1 MPVTRSP
8 RGTPSFFAAQTIE
21 APSAL
26 IRGHSLTIDASSGSA
41 SIRLTLEA
49 LITTMLGRYAPR
61 DDLLDFIHRL
71 VKRDGVYI
79 RVQNWITIAG

>member
-26 IRGHSLTIDASSGSA
+26 IRG
-41 SIRLTLEA
+41 A
-49 LITTMLGRYAPR
+49 LVDDGRELGIGLHQVDLGGVDYDMLGRYTPR
-61 DDLLDFIHRL
+61 DDLLDFSHRL

>member
-1 MPVTRSP
+1 MTRSP

-26 IRGHSLTIDASSGSA
+26 IRGHSLRIDASSGSA

-49 LITTMLGRYAPR
+49 LITTCWVGTPLAMIFSISSTVSSSEMAFTYVFRIG
-61 DDLLDFIHRL
+61 
-71 VKRDGVYI
+71 
-79 RVQNWITIAG
+79 